1 MKAAQN
7 YNTPVAIIGMGC
19 FFPNALDLKNY
30 WRLLFNGEDCIK
42 EVPETHW
49 SAKDYYDPNPQKA
62 DYTYCKRGGFLPS
75 TTFDPMEFGIPPNTM
90 EATDTSQ
97 LFGLMAAKIALEDAG
112 YGQSNNGDHSRTS
125 VILGVTGTQELVI
138 PLSSRL
144 GFPKWR
150 RALEAS
156 GISPEKTE
164 EVIQR
169 ISEAYV
175 PWQEN
180 SFPGLLGNV
189 VPGRIAN
196 RLNLGGSNFAADAA
210 CASSMSGIH
219 LALMELIT
227 GRSDMVVTG
236 GVDTLN
242 DIFMH
247 MCFASTGILSSTG
260 DARPFSKNADGT
272 VLGEGVG
279 IVIMKRLDDA
289 EQDGDRIYAVIK
301 SVGVSSDGKSQ
312 SIYAPNAKGQLRALR
327 RAYDLADVD
336 PATVELVE
344 AHGTGTRVGDRVE
357 LQALTQCFDDA
368 SSGQKAKQWCALGAV
383 KSMIG
388 HTKAA
393 AGSAGLI
400 KAALAL
406 HHKVLPP
413 TIKADRPDPDLKIE
427 TTPFYLNTET
437 RPWFSNPE
445 KSHPRRCG
453 VSAFGFG
460 GSNFHVVLE
469 EHQPAKELIAW
480 HGAIEIMA
488 LSASTPDQLIKRIR
502 ELKKRFNADSPSDND
517 IAREARQTRSEFNFA
532 DPYRLLMILERQGE
546 NTLSRTTSQRC
557 DQALEAIADQGASA
571 HSARQWR
578 DKGVYYAGPN
588 QSGKCAFLFP
598 GQGSQYVN
606 MGRDLACVFPQ
617 VFQTVEKFNAH
628 DQASSCLSTI
638 LFPRPT
644 KDKEERQNQEN
655 DLRATEAAQ
664 PALGAMSASMLKL
677 LAYFGVTP
685 DAVGGHSY
693 GELSALYAAGW
704 IDEATLIRLSYARGA
719 FMQQAGKKKQDGQG
733 DPNGSMLA
741 IKAPLDEIEKLIS
754 EIDANVVLANCNS
767 PNQGV
772 VSGDLEAIETVA
784 RLCRDKNFGCTR
796 LPVAAAFHSHLVKDA
811 QAPFEKIVGQIS
823 ITPTDIPVYANTTG
837 RPYPMDEDAAKRMLG
852 EQLSHTVDFITAVER
867 MYADGVRTFVEVGP
881 RTVLAGLVQSI
892 LKGRDFQTV
901 AADRSSGRHNGLTD
915 WAHLLCHLA
924 SLGLDVNLERWEE
937 AVPEKRKPQMR
948 VAISGAN
955 YVRPRPAASSDPSV
969 KKQSPNS
976 HDPIKTKE
984 RSQSSANAPVAAPEK
999 SAPSKVKETALARKA
1014 RQPNETIYPKRSD
1027 KFNNSTKAAAESP
1040 QSSLKPPVQSTLSAD
1055 VTQMN
1060 TRTKKQARQ
1069 MNPDA
1074 ISTVREGLKAMQ
1086 ALQTQT
1092 AQTHQAFLE
1101 TQTQASRTLEQMIAS
1116 VQALTGDWPSTN
1128 AQDRNNAVAVQT
1140 DADFQARRAP
1150 DTDQAPNSRPLD
1162 GAFLDR
1168 VTPGTSAQDDSL
1180 SLRSSEPSPPPQSV
1194 SSSSMDALYAPPTE
1208 TMRRE
1213 ASSPEQS
1220 PNMEASDLTKTLL
1233 EVVSELTGYP
1243 QEMLDLDM
1251 DIEADL
1257 GIDSIKRVEIL
1268 SAMEAKDP
1276 NLPPVSPEI
1285 MGELHTLKQIVD
1297 HLNNAAVPNGAAM
1310 QSIAETKVV
1319 SDAKDAPD
1327 STVASA
1333 LDTGVIMANLMEVV
1347 SELTGYPPE
1356 MLEPEMDIEAD
1367 LGIDS
1372 IKRVEIL
1379 SAMEEKQPNLP
1390 AVSPER
1396 MGELK
1401 TLGQIAAY
1409 LDNSSENDLPSAA
1422 QKAAPTP
1429 QVDDLTPSLLEV
1441 VSELTGY
1448 PTEMLEL
1455 DMDIEADLGIDS
1467 IKRVEILSALEE
1479 KHPDLPA
1486 VSPEMMG
1493 ELKTLAQI
1501 VDYLKDAGGN
1511 DQVGDVNARVDKTD
1525 VPLPPSD
1532 TSFTDVERRLVQ
1544 VVELPPVAGA
1554 AFVCAPDRTILVTDD
1569 GAGVAQ
1575 VLVAHLEASQNNAML
1590 ITPDEIDVILKDQLA
1605 LPRLA
1610 GLIILAPQ
1618 FADAS
1623 HDAQTTFL
1631 KNIFALV
1638 KYTAQDLADAASDGN
1653 ALLASVTRLD
1663 GAFGFN
1669 AQGIDAPMTGAL
1681 AGLIK
1686 TAALEWENVRCRALD
1701 VAPQWRDDDAIA
1713 QAVAAE
1719 LFQDDVDAPIEVGLA
1734 PDRDCVKR
1742 LGLTLNVEPFAENA
1756 SVQTGLGPEDVI
1768 LISGGARGVTAE
1780 AAKALGRHT
1789 QAKMILLGRSPNP
1802 ETEPV
1807 WLQAAQTPAEMKKAL
1822 LENLFDKEST
1832 TPAQLEKAYRAYQ
1845 SSREIN
1851 TTLNQLAEMG
1861 AQVQYVAVD
1870 VRDRDAVFR
1879 VIQEVHQTI
1888 GPVSGLIHAAGVLE
1902 DRLIVDKSMDQFETV
1917 FETKTRGFINLI
1929 QALEQDPLKQIVI
1942 FSSVAGRM
1950 GNQGQ
1955 VDYAMANEALNK
1967 MAWREAH
1974 RRENACKVSSL
1985 NWGPWDGGMVS
1996 PELKKE
2002 FTRRNIQLIPLEAG
2016 ALCLLHEMSQSPTAP
2031 VEVVLGAGLTLS
2043 AADDPAME
2051 TQASSEHALKER
2063 DSKISED
2070 AFSLAFK
2077 SEVDI
2082 GSYPILKAH
2091 VLDGA
2096 PVVPFALMA
2105 EWIGHSALHD
2115 NPGLLV
2121 HGFDEMRLLQGLKL
2135 DHGPLVVRLFNGDR
2149 RKNSNGFEVPV
2160 EIRDGAKKNG
2170 ADRVHTRAKAVLTN
2184 ALSEPPT
2191 YRKLLKDDLN
2201 GYSRSMDEVYNDILF
2216 HGVELRGIKEI
2227 LGCTPDIMV
2236 ARIIGAPPPE
2246 QWIQAPLRSRW
2257 LSDPL
2262 ILDSAFQM
2270 AIIWCHDRKGLRSL
2284 PVYSQSFRQYRER
2297 FPEDGVTAALEI
2309 RQVDDRKMIGDF
2321 TFLDDANVVVARL
2334 TGYEAIMDASL
2345 ANAFRNNCRE
2355 RDRAVNQ

>member
-30 WRLLFNGEDCIK
+30 WRLLFNGEDCIR

-49 SAKDYYDPNPQKA
+49 SAKDYYDPNPHKA
-62 DYTYCKRGGFLPS
+62 DLTYCKRGGFLPS

-164 EVIQR
+164 EVIRR

-189 VPGRIAN
+189 IPGRIAN
-196 RLNLGGSNFAADAA
+196 RLNLGGSNFAGDAA
-210 CASSMSGIH
+210 CASSMSGLH
-219 LALMELIT
+219 TALLELIT

-247 MCFASTGILSSTG
+247 LCFASTGILSSTG
-260 DARPFSKNADGT
+260 DARPFSKDADGT

-279 IVIMKRLDDA
+279 IVVLKRLNEA

-344 AHGTGTRVGDRVE
+344 AHGTGTRVGDKVE
-357 LQALTQCFDDA
+357 LQALTQCFQYGLSD
-368 SSGQKAKQWCALGAV
+368 QKAKQWCALGAV

-427 TTPFYLNTET
+427 NTPFYLNTQT

-445 KSHPRRCG
+445 KGHPRRCG

-469 EHQPAKELIAW
+469 EYQPAKELIAW
-480 HGAIEIMA
+480 HGAIEMMA
-488 LSASTPDQLIKRIR
+488 LSASTPDQLIERIH
-502 ELKKRFNADSPSDND
+502 ELKKRVKNDSSTDHD

-532 DPYRLLMILERQGE
+532 NPYRILMVLERQGQ
-546 NTLSRTTSQRC
+546 NAFSTIASQRC
-557 DQALEAIADQGASA
+557 DQALEAIAEQGASA
-571 HSARQWR
+571 HSARHWR
-578 DKGVYYAGPN
+578 DKGVYYSGPIE
-588 QSGKCAFLFP
+588 SGKCALLFP

-617 VFQTVEKFNAH
+617 VFQTVEKFDAH
-628 DQASSCLSTI
+628 DQASSCLSAI
-638 LFPRPT
+638 IYPPPT
-644 KDKEERQNQEN
+644 KDKEAGQNQEN
-655 DLRATEAAQ
+655 DLRATAAAQ
-664 PALGAMSASMLKL
+664 PALGAISASMLKL
-677 LAYFGVTP
+677 LAFFGVTP
-685 DAVGGHSY
+685 DAVGGHSF
-693 GELSALYAAGW
+693 GELPALYSAGW

-719 FMQQAGKKKQDGQG
+719 FMQAAGENNQDGHG
-733 DPNGSMLA
+733 APNGSMLA
-741 IKAPLDEIEKLIS
+741 VKAPLDEIEKLVS
-754 EIDANVVLANCNS
+754 EIDANVVLANRNS

-811 QAPFEKIVGQIS
+811 QAPFEKIVQQS
-823 ITPTDIPVYANTTG
+823 TLTPTDIPVYANTTG
-837 RPYPMDEDAAKRMLG
+837 RPYPMDADAARQMLG
-852 EQLSHTVDFITAVER
+852 EQLSHTVDFMTAIER
-867 MYADGVRTFVEVGP
+867 MYADGVRTFIEVGP
-881 RTVLAGLVQSI
+881 RTVLSGLVQSI
-892 LKGRDFQTV
+892 LQGRDFHTV
-901 AADRSSGRHNGLTD
+901 AVDRSSGRHNGMTD

-924 SLGLDVNLERWEE
+924 SLGLEVGLERWEE

-955 YVRPRPAASSDPSV
+955 YVRPRPHAYSKSSD
-969 KKQSPNS
+969 KKQAANIN
-976 HDPIKTKE
+976 DPIKTKGH
-984 RSQSSANAPVAAPEK
+984 SQATANTTVTAPEN
-999 SAPSKVKETALARKA
+999 SAPSKLKEAASARKA
-1014 RQPNETIYPKRSD
+1014 LPSNEAIPHKRSD
-1027 KFNNSTKAAAESP
+1027 TFNHSPKAPGESP
-1040 QSSLKPPVQSTLSAD
+1040 QSSLKRPVQSTLNAN
-1055 VTQMN
+1055 VTHTNTRNNEQTRPMN
-1060 TRTKKQARQ
+1060 T
-1069 MNPDA
+1069 DA

-1101 TQTQASRTLEQMIAS
+1101 TQTQASRTLERMIAS
-1116 VQALTGDWPSTN
+1116 IETLTGAWPSTN
-1128 AQDRNNAVAVQT
+1128 AQDQDNTSAVQT
-1140 DADFQARRAP
+1140 AADFQAP
-1150 DTDQAPNSRPLD
+1150 DGSINVQTPNSRQALTEPV
-1162 GAFLDR
+1162 APEAS
-1168 VTPGTSAQDDSL
+1168 VPDDSNF
-1180 SLRSSEPSPPPQSV
+1180 RSSEPSPPPQPASLPSMEDPKV
-1194 SSSSMDALYAPPTE
+1194 SPGGAIRLED
-1208 TMRRE
+1208 
-1213 ASSPEQS
+1213 SSPEQPS
-1220 PNMEASDLTKTLL
+1220 NMESSDLTKTLL

-1268 SAMEAKDP
+1268 SAMEKKQP
-1276 NLPPVSPEI
+1276 NLPPVSPEL

-1297 HLNNAAVPNGAAM
+1297 HLNHASAPKG
-1310 QSIAETKVV
+1310 ETKVV
-1319 SDAKDAPD
+1319 SDAPKPAAAP
-1327 STVASA
+1327 A
-1333 LDTGVIMANLMEVV
+1333 LDDGAIMANLMEVV

-1356 MLEPEMDIEAD
+1356 MLEADMDIEAD

-1390 AVSPER
+1390 PVSPER
-1396 MGELK
+1396 MGALK

-1409 LDNSSENDLPSAA
+1409 LENTSENDVPLAA
-1422 QKAAPTP
+1422 QETAPTP
-1429 QVDDLTPSLLEV
+1429 QREELTPSLLEV

-1455 DMDIEADLGIDS
+1455 EMDIEADLGIDS

-1479 KHPDLPA
+1479 KHPNLPA

-1501 VDYLKDAGGN
+1501 VEYLAEVAGNPQARGY
-1511 DQVGDVNARVDKTD
+1511 DVRVDKTD
-1525 VPLPPSD
+1525 AAPPPSD
-1532 TSFTDVERRLVQ
+1532 ASLADVERRFVQ
-1544 VVELPPVAGA
+1544 VMELPPRAEA

-1575 VLVAHLEASQNNAML
+1575 ALAAHLEASQNNAML
-1590 ITPDEIDVILKDQLA
+1590 ITPDEIEVILNDQLA
-1605 LPRLA
+1605 LPQLA
-1610 GLIILAPQ
+1610 GLIIFAPQ
-1618 FADAS
+1618 FTDAS
-1623 HDAQTTFL
+1623 HEMQTTFL
-1631 KNIFALV
+1631 KNIFALMQ
-1638 KYTAQDLADAASDGN
+1638 YTAQDLADAASKGN
-1653 ALLASVTRLD
+1653 ALLATVTRMD

-1681 AGLIK
+1681 AGLTK
-1686 TAALEWENVRCRALD
+1686 TAALEWEKVRCRALD
-1701 VAPQWRDDDAIA
+1701 VAPQWRDNDAIA

-1719 LFQDDVDAPIEVGLA
+1719 LFHDDLNAPLEVGLA
-1734 PDRDCVKR
+1734 LDGDHVKR
-1742 LGLTLNVEPFAENA
+1742 MGLTLAKEPFAENA
-1756 SVQTGLGPEDVI
+1756 SVQTGLGPQDVI
-1768 LISGGARGVTAE
+1768 IISGGARGVTAQ
-1780 AAKALGRHT
+1780 AAKALARHT
-1789 QAKMILLGRSPNP
+1789 QATLVLLGRSPAP

-1807 WLQAAQTPAEMKKAL
+1807 WLQSAQTPAEMKKAL

-1845 SSREIN
+1845 SNREIN
-1851 TTLNQLAEMG
+1851 TTLKQLAEMG
-1861 AQVQYVAVD
+1861 AQAQYKAVD
-1870 VRDRDAVFR
+1870 VRDRDAVFE
-1879 VIQEVHQTI
+1879 VIQEVRQTI
-1888 GPVSGLIHAAGVLE
+1888 GPASGLIHAAGVLE
-1902 DRLIVDKSMDQFETV
+1902 DRLIVDKSVAQFTTV
-1917 FETKTRGFINLI
+1917 FETKTHGFINLI
-1929 QALEQDPLKQIVI
+1929 QALEPDPLKQIVI

-1950 GNQGQ
+1950 GNPGQ

-1967 MAWREAH
+1967 MAWQEAH
-1974 RRENACKVSSL
+1974 RRGNACKVASL

-1996 PELKKE
+1996 PQLKKE

-2016 ALCLLHEMSQSPTAP
+2016 ALCLLHEMSQPSNAP
-2031 VEVVLGAGLTLS
+2031 VEVVLGAGLKT
-2043 AADDPAME
+2043 
-2051 TQASSEHALKER
+2051 SSVNEQVIRNKAPREHHQEIPSNLKA
-2063 DSKISED
+2063 D

-2077 SEVDI
+2077 SEVDLS
-2082 GSYPILKAH
+2082 SYPILKAH

-2135 DHGPLVVRLFNGDR
+2135 VNHSPLVVRLFNGDK

-2170 ADRVHTRAKAVLTN
+2170 VDRVHTRAKAVLTD
-2184 ALSEPPT
+2184 ALSEPPA
-2191 YRKLLKDDLN
+2191 YRRPLKDHLN

-2216 HGVELRGIKEI
+2216 HGVELRGIQEI

-2236 ARIIGAPPPE
+2236 ARIMGAPPPE
-2246 QWIQAPLRSRW
+2246 KWIQSPLRSRW

-2270 AIIWCHDRKGLRSL
+2270 AIIWCHEQKGVRSL
-2284 PVYSQSFRQYRER
+2284 PAYSQSFRQYRER
-2297 FPEDGVTAALEI
+2297 FPEEGVTAVLEI
-2309 RQVDDRKMIGDF
+2309 RDADNRKMTGDF
-2321 TFLDDANVVVARL
+2321 TFLDDDNVVVARL

-2345 ANAFRNNCRE
+2345 AHAFRNNRCKT
-2355 RDRAVNQ
+2355 DRAA